1 MNQVFKK
8 RSFLEERFQV
18 GIKFPLPI
26 YSIVFTKF
34 WLIEFVDTPRIA
46 ADCMNDS
53 IKRIQRLWVQSDFN
67 SRLFNEKTRYYVLW
81 ILNNINKRGG
91 LIEAMFTRALAELAR
106 LQPRSKLIQSVCHGM
121 RASFCDNRI
130 CGPP

>member
-34 WLIEFVDTPRIA
+34 WLIEFVDAPRIA

-91 LIEAMFTRALAELAR
+91 LIKAMFTNALTLLAQ
-106 LQPRSKLIQSVCHGM
+106 LQSRPKLIQS
-121 RASFCDNRI
+121 I
-130 CGPP
+130 CN